1 MHADGGKVNA
11 TMIKFYFAAYKEAA
25 FRKTTHI
32 LNRPQKEMGVMVQ
45 SDLDAR
51 QYQHY
56 TKIMDWIEARIERL
70 A

>member
-1 MHADGGKVNA
+1 
-11 TMIKFYFAAYKEAA
+11 
-25 FRKTTHI
+25 
-32 LNRPQKEMGVMVQ
+32 MVQ